1 MKIGLTY
8 VKGSVPGLEN
18 FGNLP
23 TDLIKSNGLL
33 NGNPISKELD
43 GLIIPGGSILESKSI
58 SDDFK
63 REIKIMAKEGKP
75 IIGICAGYQLLS
87 NQLDITNPNHPNLN
101 YTIENPNLNEDNLK
115 NGSLNKDNLKE
126 GLGLLDVNFSYLFSN
141 DKVESKVSSKSYLT
155 KGLETVKGFHC
166 HSYGGIS
173 GDGKTLFN
181 SLLRVNY
188 DSKFTDVVSGTIN
201 DDGNVIGTM
210 IHNILDDNPNVVSNF
225 FEFIG
230 ASEKDIVSIYD
241 RNKILQ
247 YTMKNEVSIDANIQ
261 IETSLYNIEN
271 YSKNNNSSPSYSLY
285 NIENPLLKFK
295 KKQGDSPK
303 VLMVTSTESK
313 SGKTFIMAGL
323 AGVLMEKG
331 LNVGVLK
338 LGSNIKDILP
348 ALYLTKNNME
358 NYSLIKNENEEELDN
373 VFGWNTIEEV
383 IHKINKS
390 NYDIV
395 LIEGEKGIFDNLT
408 NFNFYSTVEIALSS
422 NIPILLISSA
432 KYGLDYAISDSL
444 EHEKILYSLGINL
457 EALILNNIEEDDFNN
472 YDNLISPLKK
482 QFDNMDNIFKIPYIN
497 STYGLDENK
506 TPSDYENRY
515 DVYSPLAFNVI
526 KDNVDFLKI
535 LSLAKEISF
544 NKFYSLEELEF
555 LNKFLS

>member
-1 MKIGLTY
+1 
-8 VKGSVPGLEN
+8 
-18 FGNLP
+18 
-23 TDLIKSNGLL
+23 
-33 NGNPISKELD
+33 
-43 GLIIPGGSILESKSI
+43 
-58 SDDFK
+58 
-63 REIKIMAKEGKP
+63 
-75 IIGICAGYQLLS
+75 
-87 NQLDITNPNHPNLN
+87 
-101 YTIENPNLNEDNLK
+101 
-115 NGSLNKDNLKE
+115 
-126 GLGLLDVNFSYLFSN
+126 
-141 DKVESKVSSKSYLT
+141 
-155 KGLETVKGFHC
+155 
-166 HSYGGIS
+166 
-173 GDGKTLFN
+173 
-181 SLLRVNY
+181 
-188 DSKFTDVVSGTIN
+188 
-201 DDGNVIGTM
+201 
-210 IHNILDDNPNVVSNF
+210 
-225 FEFIG
+225 
-230 ASEKDIVSIYD
+230 
-241 RNKILQ
+241 
-247 YTMKNEVSIDANIQ
+247 MKNEVAIDANIQ

-271 YSKNNNSSPSYSLY
+271 YSKNNNSSPSHSLY

-338 LGSNIKDILP
+338 LGSNIKDILS

-358 NYSLIKNENEEELDN
+358 SYSLIKNENEEELDN

-390 NYDIV
+390 DYDIV
-395 LIEGEKGIFDNLT
+395 LIEGEKGIFDNIT
-408 NFNFYSTVEIALSS
+408 NSNFYSTVEIALSS
-422 NIPILLISSA
+422 KIPILLISSA
-432 KYGLDYAISDSL
+432 KYGLDYTISDSL

-482 QFDNMDNIFKIPYIN
+482 QFDLDNIFKIPYIN

-515 DVYSPLAFNVI
+515 DVYSPLAFNVV